1 MNCFMRNHA
10 LRVSYLFSILI
21 ILILYLRV
29 ALVTR
34 WFRLSTDDLT
44 MNRNTLERLFYNKT
58 SEATARGV
66 TVVLPTHKR
75 NEDLKRVLQH
85 YCKMKERIIE
95 RAIVVWNNVGE
106 AVPEDLKSQTC
117 PFPII
122 FKEQEVN
129 SLHNRFVRYQDIKT
143 DC

>member
-1 MNCFMRNHA
+1 MLH
-10 LRVSYLFSILI
+10 VSYLSFSILI

-29 ALVTR
+29 ALLTR
-34 WFRLSTDDLT
+34 WFQLSTDDLT
-44 MNRNTLERLFYNKT
+44 MNRNTLESLFYNKS

-66 TVVLPTHKR
+66 TVVLLTYKR

-85 YCKMKERIIE
+85 YCEMKEQIID

-106 AVPEDLKSQTC
+106 AVPKDLKSQNC